1 MGQAMMRFGGLVLCA
16 ALVATPASAQFLFKK
31 APAAGSGTTRD
42 QVRLRLLDQCV
53 MSQSGK
59 TAEEGAGPKCGC
71 YAVKISK
78 AMTDEE
84 VATYKKG
91 VPNRLTAESTATLAG
106 CK

>member
-1 MGQAMMRFGGLVLCA
+1 MGQAMMRFGGLVLSA
-16 ALVATPASAQFLFKK
+16 ALLASPALAQKT
-31 APAAGSGTTRD
+31 AASGPSRD
-42 QVRLRLLDQCV
+42 QVRMRVLDLCV

-71 YAVKISK
+71 YAAKITK

-91 VPNRLTAESTATLAG
+91 VPKRLTAESTTVLAT

>member
-1 MGQAMMRFGGLVLCA
+1 MIRFSGLVLGA
-16 ALVATPASAQFLFKK
+16 ALLASPALAQKT
-31 APAAGSGTTRD
+31 AAQTSGPTRD
-42 QVRLRLLDQCV
+42 QVRVRILDLCV

-71 YAVKISK
+71 YAAKITK

-91 VPNRLTAESTATLAG
+91 MPKRLVPDSDAAFAS

>member
-1 MGQAMMRFGGLVLCA
+1 MGQAIMMRFGGLVLAA
-16 ALVATPASAQFLFKK
+16 ALLASPALAQKAEAPASG
-31 APAAGSGTTRD
+31 PTRD
-42 QVRLRLLDQCV
+42 QVRMRILDVCV

-71 YAVKISK
+71 YAAKISK

-84 VATYKKG
+84 VAVYKKG
-91 VPNRLTAESTATLAG
+91 LPKRLVPESDATFAS